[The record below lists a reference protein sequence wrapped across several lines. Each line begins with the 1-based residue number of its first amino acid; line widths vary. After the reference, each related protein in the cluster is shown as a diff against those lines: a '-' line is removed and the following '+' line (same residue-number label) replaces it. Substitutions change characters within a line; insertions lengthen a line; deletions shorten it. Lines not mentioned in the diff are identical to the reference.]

1 MTRRRNYRNQILS
14 VVFIFAAISSFFFIK
29 NLNQTQNTNAYS
41 LDNFD
46 PGFIISDYVMGDYN
60 SMTEQEIQDFLTSK
74 NSCSNTNYEYYEYL
88 SSNPKYKWH
97 WKDDHFVCLSEEL
110 FGDGEIIG
118 EGDTAAH
125 IIWQAAQD
133 FQINPKVLIVL
144 LEKETSL
151 ITDRIPNDGDYRK
164 ATGYG
169 CPDTAAC
176 SEKYYGFKNQV
187 RSAASLFHTVLSGGW
202 TNYPLGVNY
211 IQYNPNKDCGGSE
224 VNIRSLATS
233 ALYRYTPYQPNE
245 GALAAGYGTTTTCGA
260 YGNRNFYLYFQDW
273 FGGITDEMGAVY
285 SSMVIPRT
293 LYIKEGSQYYNS
305 TMKRIE
311 TKEHSSFEYFAFLN
325 HYGEQLCLSIKDGG
339 DCYVYEDLEEIVSD
353 TIKEMDIPRM
363 LIGGSQ
369 TVSAINIEDGQTKTW
384 KDKGIYTH
392 KTQINGNLCV
402 MTKEMMEQKNC
413 VLYTELNELNPVE
426 YTSMVVPRKM
436 YLKEGSIVVN
446 TKTGVSEEQLS
457 GGKRFFGKK
466 TEWFGDLCIQ
476 IDKDQCVLYAGN
488 ILELRSYSKE
498 DMTIPRSLR
507 VAKSTKIYDL
517 ALQDYV
523 DANVKE
529 GDILYFD
536 TKAYHDGNLCLGS
549 TVEKIMDQDQCI
561 LYDDLE
567 EIPQFEKMA
576 VPREL
581 KVDKSTYYDI
591 AQKQET
597 HIGQDG
603 SDIYFTS
610 KTVLDDGEL
619 CLRTKQDE
627 EKGKWTCIRYSSLSE
642 K

>member
-97 WKDDHFVCLSEEL
+97 WKDGHFVCLSEEL

-245 GALAAGYGTTTTCGA
+245 GALAAGYGTTYCGA
-260 YGNRNFYLYFQDW
+260 YGNRNFYLYYGDW
-273 FGGITDEMGAVY
+273 FGDPQASPSIKPTILDISQNKNTDVITIKWEKAQHAASNILGYDIVIADTNKKEYRYLVASDKTSFTFDKLPAGNYFAAAVIASNGQKEEYDRVVFDFHVADIPNKPEEITVESEGDTIKMNWKKPAEDSSAPILNYVAEVTNTFGVVYKMETTELSATFNDLPAGVYKSFKVTAVNKMGKNTNEATKNIITILDCLDEGEPYEDFKDMPQDQTSKTAVSWAVNNGITD
-285 SSMVIPRT
+285 
-293 LYIKEGSQYYNS
+293 KN
-305 TMKRIE
+305 
-311 TKEHSSFEYFAFLN
+311 EYFN
-325 HYGEQLCLSIKDGG
+325 GETALTRRQA
-339 DCYVYEDLEEIVSD
+339 
-353 TIKEMDIPRM
+353 M
-363 LIGGSQ
+363 
-369 TVSAINIEDGQTKTW
+369 
-384 KDKGIYTH
+384 
-392 KTQINGNLCV
+392 
-402 MTKEMMEQKNC
+402 
-413 VLYTELNELNPVE
+413 VLLW
-426 YTSMVVPRKM
+426 
-436 YLKEGSIVVN
+436 
-446 TKTGVSEEQLS
+446 
-457 GGKRFFGKK
+457 RF
-466 TEWFGDLCIQ
+466 I
-476 IDKDQCVLYAGN
+476 
-488 ILELRSYSKE
+488 
-498 DMTIPRSLR
+498 
-507 VAKSTKIYDL
+507 
-517 ALQDYV
+517 
-523 DANVKE
+523 
-529 GDILYFD
+529 
-536 TKAYHDGNLCLGS
+536 
-549 TVEKIMDQDQCI
+549 
-561 LYDDLE
+561 
-567 EIPQFEKMA
+567 
-576 VPREL
+576 
-581 KVDKSTYYDI
+581 
-591 AQKQET
+591 
-597 HIGQDG
+597 
-603 SDIYFTS
+603 
-610 KTVLDDGEL
+610 
-619 CLRTKQDE
+619 
-627 EKGKWTCIRYSSLSE
+627 SLSYE
-642 K
+642 KEI